1 MFSIVDNSPMKKHK
15 LIKKLEA
22 PLPKGYKYFHKYF
35 QEFIDTKKDGL
46 TPLNAGRYLQKYC
59 EKKVG
64 LSSKSNCKKAIIHIV
79 KLTLFRERIQ
89 EQEVYYREVLKMFK
103 IRLIPKVVMASDVP
117 TSEDI
122 RLAKENSHIKVN
134 LIIDFINIT
143 CLRIKESVS
152 VKLSSCRFNKVSQG
166 YSIKFVRKGG
176 NEFETWIPKE
186 LYDRIIIEYGSTV
199 YLFQSP
205 QSDKQ
210 HLAVGTVQK
219 WLRDAS
225 KFTTKP
231 VRPHL
236 IRHKSTNEI
245 VKENPHIPLYQ
256 LCKNFGHTESTFRKH
271 YLIEESTDVAAI
283 NKQHYLN
290 LKESE
295 RNSK

>member
-1 MFSIVDNSPMKKHK
+1 MKKHK
-15 LIKKLEA
+15 LIRKLEA
-22 PLPKGYKYFHKYF
+22 PIPKGYKYFHIYF
-35 QEFIDTKKDGL
+35 QKFIDTKKDGL
-46 TPLNAGRYLQKYC
+46 TPLNSLRYLQKYC

-64 LSSKSNCKKAIIHIV
+64 LSSKSNCRKAIIHV
-79 KLTLFRERIQ
+79 VRLTLLRERIQ
-89 EQEVYYREVLKMFK
+89 EHEIFYREVLKIIK
-103 IRLIPKVVMASDVP
+103 IRLIPKVVMPSDVP
-117 TSEDI
+117 SPEDI
-122 RLAKENSHIKVN
+122 RLAKENSAIKAN

-152 VKLSSCRFNKVSQG
+152 VKLSSCRFDQTSQG
-166 YSIKFVRKGG
+166 HFIKFVRKGG

-186 LYDRIIIEYGSTV
+186 LYDRIIIEYGSTN

-205 QSDKQ
+205 QSDKK

-256 LCKNFGHTESTFRKH
+256 LCKNFGHTEKTFRDH
-271 YLIEESTDVAAI
+271 YLIEETTDVALI
-283 NKQHYLN
+283 NKKHYLN
-290 LKESE
+290 IRDLE
-295 RNSK
+295 RKIK